1 MRLNVPP
8 LLNFP
13 CKKEGVFSDLS
24 VYVNLNITKVNE
36 IKQAPKWMKIER
48 FTVLKQSAEN
58 EILNLPVT
66 ATTGNNDNSIWE
78 TVFIDIFHEFINR
91 FMEEIKEAF
100 SQDNF

>member
-1 MRLNVPP
+1 
-8 LLNFP
+8 
-13 CKKEGVFSDLS
+13 
-24 VYVNLNITKVNE
+24 
-36 IKQAPKWMKIER
+36 MKIER